1 MPGLLAQM
9 RKPTGPVGQRLL
21 ASMNHRHS
29 LLTDWGLSHV
39 QVRKTDAV
47 LDIGCGGGR
56 TVQKLAALATAGRVC
71 GIDFSETSVE
81 TSRATNAAAIAE
93 TRVTIQLASVEKIPF
108 PDLSFDVVTA
118 VETHYYWPDL
128 PANLREVLRVLKPGG
143 TLVIIMEAYRRG
155 WFPTPSA
162 LGMWLLRAH
171 YLTVAQHQALLA
183 EAGFRDVNTFED
195 RWKGWLCVTAERPT
209 S

>member
-29 LLTDWGLSHV
+29 TLTDWGLSHV
-39 QVRKTDAV
+39 TVRKTDAV

-56 TVQKLAALATAGRVC
+56 TVQKLAALATEGRVR

-81 TSRATNAAAIAE
+81 TSRATNATAIAE
-93 TRVTIQLASVEKIPF
+93 SRVSIELASVEKLPF
-108 PDLSFDVVTA
+108 PDRTFDLVTA

-162 LGMWLLRAH
+162 LAMWLLRAH
-171 YLTVAQHQALLA
+171 YLTVAEHQAFLTS
-183 EAGFRDVNTFED
+183 AGFRDVKAVED
-195 RWKGWLCVTAERPT
+195 RSQGWLCVWGRA
-209 S
+209 